1 MTGDDKLEVDI
12 IDNHLPEDLFG
23 PCVIDNV
30 KRDNL
35 PQPPVVLRTSHPII
49 SVARFTVGAQ

>member
-1 MTGDDKLEVDI
+1 LEVDI
-12 IDNHLPEDLFG
+12 IDNHLPKDLFG